1 MAIIKLKLFIIYKS
15 LSIIWLYAT
24 TQTMHRL
31 YLSCIHCGMIDYFF
45 FEQWSTPHSRI
56 CRGFV
61 PSGIPF
67 VVRAALTGSSAA
79 ACHFSR
85 SEFLHFSEK
94 HVNRFVYILLC
105 IARAEELNF
114 VLKIGS
120 WRLNGLCAWP
130 DATYIFFL
138 KVQSTKITQN
148 ISTC

>member
-45 FEQWSTPHSRI
+45 FEKWYKTHSRI